1 MYISKY
7 REATV
12 LENKSKHEHRTMVP
26 RTVKAPSHREMCP
39 QRPEGEKP
47 EHTFRKKPEHTGMK
61 KVMAQPACV
70 DTRKGDK
77 QLLEKSG
84 LVPFYLQKNDYGIVP
99 GYLRRRKAE
108 KEKAKQDND
117 AWLTKQQ
124 ETVKPLAEQEKQNI
138 LQGLKRRFNELN
150 FEYQSL
156 PFTISP
162 SQHKK
167 YNYKMF
173 LEEAM
178 SQVEKDIALFE
189 EHKYIYVGREDAS
202 DEQQLQRTPLP
213 PIRPKKTKLT
223 PAPQVTQPTKKETFS
238 TDNLPPFRR
247 MCVPPISRSGKQ
259 PIPTQLGIILRPS
272 PVPLPPIC
280 KKAESTPR
288 PPVRPPMKRGV
299 TPILPPIST
308 KKL

>member
-1 MYISKY
+1 
-7 REATV
+7 
-12 LENKSKHEHRTMVP
+12 
-26 RTVKAPSHREMCP
+26 MCP

-124 ETVKPLAEQEKQNI
+124 ETVKPLPEQEKQNI

-213 PIRPKKTKLT
+213 PIRPKNTKLT
-223 PAPQVTQPTKKETFS
+223 PAPQVTQSTKKETFS
-238 TDNLPPFRR
+238 TNNLPPFRR

-259 PIPTQLGIILRPS
+259 PIPTQLGIIPRPS

>member
-1 MYISKY
+1 QCLLRWDHLIVGVFLNINWPIEKIHGSTCLCGY
-7 REATV
+7 T
-12 LENKSKHEHRTMVP
+12 
-26 RTVKAPSHREMCP
+26 
-39 QRPEGEKP
+39 QR
-47 EHTFRKKPEHTGMK
+47 
-61 KVMAQPACV
+61 
-70 DTRKGDK
+70 DK

-189 EHKYIYVGREDAS
+189 EHKYIYHTNNS
-202 DEQQLQRTPLP
+202 Y
-213 PIRPKKTKLT
+213 I
-223 PAPQVTQPTKKETFS
+223 
-238 TDNLPPFRR
+238 
-247 MCVPPISRSGKQ
+247 
-259 PIPTQLGIILRPS
+259 
-272 PVPLPPIC
+272 
-280 KKAESTPR
+280 
-288 PPVRPPMKRGV
+288 
-299 TPILPPIST
+299 
-308 KKL
+308 

>member
-7 REATV
+7 REAIV
-12 LENKSKHEHRTMVP
+12 LENKYKNEHRTMVP

-213 PIRPKKTKLT
+213 PIRPKNTKLT

-259 PIPTQLGIILRPS
+259 PIPTQSVIIPQPS

>member
-1 MYISKY
+1 CLDTQFTLPPPKPKMYISKY
-7 REATV
+7 REAIV
-12 LENKSKHEHRTMVP
+12 LENKYKNEHRTMVP

-84 LVPFYLQKNDYGIVP
+84 L
-99 GYLRRRKAE
+99 

-189 EHKYIYVGREDAS
+189 EHKYIYTSDAFHCF
-202 DEQQLQRTPLP
+202 L
-213 PIRPKKTKLT
+213 KN
-223 PAPQVTQPTKKETFS
+223 
-238 TDNLPPFRR
+238 NL
-247 MCVPPISRSGKQ
+247 
-259 PIPTQLGIILRPS
+259 
-272 PVPLPPIC
+272 
-280 KKAESTPR
+280 
-288 PPVRPPMKRGV
+288 
-299 TPILPPIST
+299 
-308 KKL
+308 